1 MSKKKLLI
9 TYLLSFTWGCIITS
23 IGVILSLCL
32 LITRHKPKLY
42 NGYVHFKLLNN
53 NWGGMSFGPF
63 IFTDIFPSTQLLNHE
78 CGHSIQN
85 IILGPLMPFIVSIP
99 SAVRYWL
106 RNFKTIKGKY
116 VYVSIFSAILYVIS
130 FVFLFTNV
138 WYVGMIILLYTI
150 ILDCW
155 LIINEIPKYKNNVY
169 VPYDDI
175 WFEKSATD
183 IGNKLFTK

>member
-1 MSKKKLLI
+1 MNKKKLLLM
-9 TYLLSFTWGCIITS
+9 YLLSFTWGFIITS
-23 IGVILSLCL
+23 IGAILALCL
-32 LITRHKPKLY
+32 LITKHKPKLY
-42 NGYVHFKLLNN
+42 NGYVHFSILNS

-63 IFTDIFPSTQLLNHE
+63 IFTDTEPSNQLLNHE

-85 IILGPLMPFIVSIP
+85 IILGPFMPFIVSIP

-106 RNFKTIKGKY
+106 RTFKTIKGKY
-116 VYVSIFSAILYVIS
+116 IYISIFSAILYVIS

-138 WYVGMIILLYTI
+138 WYVGMSILLYII
-150 ILDCW
+150 ILDYW
-155 LIINEIPKYKNNVY
+155 LINKETPRYNNNTY

-183 IGNKLFTK
+183 IGNKLFSK